1 MFCQPRM
8 PQVILSLD
16 AVGNDLDKG
25 GEGTEEGG
33 SGLMGMLKWGKQSK
47 HLYMFEEIEEDALM

>member
-8 PQVILSLD
+8 PQVILSLG
-16 AVGNDLDKG
+16 AVGDDLDKG

-33 SGLMGMLKWGKQSK
+33 SGLMGMLKWGK
-47 HLYMFEEIEEDALM
+47 